1 MIETYVEELKEQV
14 MMNQFS
20 THPLTLKE
28 IAQQLTLEHNE
39 DQIEIAQAYE
49 QVSNEIFEIP
59 SFE

>member
-1 MIETYVEELKEQV
+1 

-39 DQIEIAQAYE
+39 DQIEIEQAYE
-49 QVSNEIFEIP
+49 QVNNEIFEIP
-59 SFE
+59 TFE

>member
-28 IAQQLTLEHNE
+28 IAQQLTLEHTE
-39 DQIEIAQAYE
+39 DENEIAQAYE
-49 QVSNEIFEIP
+49 QVNNEIFEIP